1 MCSTSAE
8 ADLVSRIQLRLPV
21 HCNRNT
27 GARLISIG
35 TFLTILGNYNLRR
48 HMFGNLFAEKTSTTT
63 EVSVKVRK
71 PIGTILTHIP
81 PHPHRHMPWE
91 RTEILRVILI
101 FHHLRAQHIVTG
113 RTRLQILRTIT
124 RILTRNYPA
133 PTRTSQSRLRALPMN
148 PRDRSHSSPEL
159 RHVLSHYFRT
169 LPGLNRRIRI

>member
-8 ADLVSRIQLRLPV
+8 ADLVSRIQLRQPV
-21 HCNRNT
+21 HCNRST
-27 GARLISIG
+27 GGRLISIG

-48 HMFGNLFAEKTSTTT
+48 HMFGNLFAEKTSTT
-63 EVSVKVRK
+63 EVLVKVRK
-71 PIGTILTHIP
+71 PIGTTLTHIP

-101 FHHLRAQHIVTG
+101 FHHRRAQHIITG

-133 PTRTSQSRLRALPMN
+133 PTQTSQSRLRALPMN
-148 PRDRSHSSPEL
+148 PRDRNHSSPEL
-159 RHVLSHYFRT
+159 RHILSHYFHT
-169 LPGLNRRIRI
+169 LNRIRI